1 MTYANAQDVADE
13 LGRATFTGPELN
25 RVNAWL
31 KRVELIIRAKIP
43 DLDDKVASGD
53 IDADAV
59 VSVEAAAVARKVLN
73 PEGLR
78 STTRSVDDGSIHK
91 TTDSKFSDGVIRLTD
106 EEWDLLLPAA
116 ARDAFSPITRAEPVR
131 NWWPTDGPGGGV
143 W

>member
-31 KRVELIIRAKIP
+31 KRVELIIRSRIP
-43 DLDDKVASGD
+43 DLDDKVAAGQ
-53 IDADAV
+53 IDPDAV

-78 STTRSVDDGSIHK
+78 STTRSVDDGSVQK

-116 ARDAFSPITRAEPVR
+116 SREAFSPVTRAQPVR
-131 NWWPTDGPGGGV
+131 NTWPTEPGGGV